1 MPQSVVTLFCL
12 KVWVTAMMRDM
23 GTSSPREL
31 WSQYQPLPRGHTS
44 SFFTIDT
51 LGWLDL
57 DTADRRQVRRRWLR
71 TATAVD
77 EPDW

>member
-1 MPQSVVTLFCL
+1 MPQSVVALFCL
-12 KVWVTAMMRDM
+12 KVWVTAMMRDIS
-23 GTSSPREL
+23 TSSPREL
-31 WSQYQPLPRGHTS
+31 WSQVSAPAKGPYFML
-44 SFFTIDT
+44 FAIDT

-71 TATAVD
+71 KATAVD